1 MNRRANVRLA
11 AVACLAAAVLSGP
24 LFAATLSEKVFRKLT
39 EIYELREADQNSE
52 ALRETDNLLDRKL
65 SDHERVQT
73 LLLKADLLLG
83 MERYADAVE
92 PMEAALATGAVP
104 ETRLDQIRYNL
115 GQLYS
120 QIGRYRK
127 AIQILETW
135 IREAQSVPS
144 NAYFVLAAC
153 HLELDGLKQARRY
166 ADLGRTESDS
176 LSYSQYQF
184 IASIYAQQSDWPD
197 LQKLL
202 EEAIQTHPDKTEFWR
217 QLAQVHMERDR
228 EPQALAVMRVAH
240 AKGLLERG
248 EDLVRMAQLMRLQ
261 NAPWLAANVM
271 EDGLQRKLIEPTS
284 RNWLL
289 LGNSWMAA
297 REYERAYPPLTR
309 AAEMTKKPRDWLR
322 LARLYAQNAGWDG
335 CLKSAD
341 AGLLAGPDDSGP
353 FQLLRGICF
362 YEEGDFEG
370 ALTAFAK
377 AGESR
382 KSATEARG
390 WIQFIENL

>member
-1 MNRRANVRLA
+1 MNARLA
-11 AVACLAAAVLSGP
+11 TVAVLVAAVLAAPP
-24 LFAATLSEKVFRKLT
+24 LPAATLSEKVFRKLS
-39 EIYELREADQNSE
+39 EIYELREADKPTE
-52 ALRETDNLLDRKL
+52 ALRATDSLLRRKL
-65 SDHERVQT
+65 SDYERAQT
-73 LLLKADLLLG
+73 LLLKVDLLLG
-83 MERYADAVE
+83 QDRYRDAIT

-104 ETRLDQIRYNL
+104 EQRLDQIRYNL

-120 QIGRYRK
+120 QVGRYRD
-127 AIQILETW
+127 AIRTLEAW
-135 IREAQSVPS
+135 VRDAKNVPV

-153 HLELDGLKQARRY
+153 HLELNALRPARRW
-166 ADLGRTESDS
+166 ADKGRAESDK

-184 IASIYAQQSDWPD
+184 LASIYVRQSDWSA

-202 EEAIQTHPDKTEFWR
+202 EEAIQVFPDKVEFWR

-228 EPQALAVMRVAH
+228 ESQALAVLRVAYSN
-240 AKGLLERG
+240 GLLKRG
-248 EDLVRMAQLMRLQ
+248 DDLVRLAQLMRLQ

-271 EDGLQRKLIEPTS
+271 EDGLRRKMIEPTS

-297 REYERAYPPLTR
+297 REYDRAYPPLTK

-322 LARLYAQNAGWDG
+322 LARLYAQNAGWSG

-341 AGLLAGPDDSGP
+341 AGLRADPKDPGP
-353 FQLLRGICF
+353 FQLLRGICA
-362 YEEGDFEG
+362 YEEGDFKN
-370 ALTAFAK
+370 ALEAFAK
-377 AGESR
+377 AR
-382 KSATEARG
+382 KSKKSAAEARG

>member
-1 MNRRANVRLA
+1 MKGRANVRLA
-11 AVACLAAAVLSGP
+11 AACLAAAVLSGP
-24 LFAATLSEKVFRKLT
+24 LLAATLSEKVFRKLT

-52 ALRETDNLLDRKL
+52 ALRETDSLLGRRL
-65 SDHERVQT
+65 SDHERAQI

-83 MERYADAVE
+83 MERYPDAVA

-120 QIGRYRK
+120 QIGRYRE
-127 AIQILETW
+127 AIRILETW

-153 HLELDGLKQARRY
+153 HLELNGLQQARRY
-166 ADLGRTESDS
+166 ADLGRAESDL

-184 IASIYAQQSDWPD
+184 IASIYAQQSDWPA

-202 EEAIQTHPDKTEFWR
+202 EEALQAHPDKTEFWR

-248 EDLVRMAQLMRLQ
+248 DDLVRMAQLMRLQ

-271 EDGLQRKLIEPTS
+271 EDGLQRKVIEPTS

-341 AGLLAGPDDSGP
+341 AGLLASPDDSGP

-362 YEEGDFEG
+362 YEEGDFED
-370 ALTAFAK
+370 ALEAFAK
-377 AGESR
+377 AR
-382 KSATEARG
+382 KSRTSAAEAKG
-390 WIQFIENL
+390 WIQFIESL